1 MFKGVSGDSSQNL
14 APASR
19 RRRGNPEMK
28 PSGPAPSTQE
38 PKPQAPSHSM
48 QKSNELPDDNP
59 FPWMSKKPTTP
70 PQPQQAPPTGFT
82 LHAKTILQGI
92 GFTISKKQ
100 GFIINN
106 PIPFLY

>member
-28 PSGPAPSTQE
+28 PAGAAPPTQE
-38 PKPQAPSHSM
+38 SKPQGQVQSM

-70 PQPQQAPPTGFT
+70 PQPQQAPPTGY
-82 LHAKTILQGI
+82 
-92 GFTISKKQ
+92 
-100 GFIINN
+100 N
-106 PIPFLY
+106 